1 MALTVESGFPGC
13 RAFATASLSRSTA
26 ALRVAET
33 SVIEREISVAVS
45 MARSAM
51 PGWERGI
58 SLGLSMFTCR
68 CFPGCGPKIRRLAGM
83 QDNEAVTFGYPR
95 VRSC

>member
-1 MALTVESGFPGC
+1 
-13 RAFATASLSRSTA
+13 
-26 ALRVAET
+26 
-33 SVIEREISVAVS
+33 
-45 MARSAM
+45 
-51 PGWERGI
+51 
-58 SLGLSMFTCR
+58 LGLSMFTCR